1 MRALIFHHVGLR
13 VLRLAFM
20 PAASLAPA
28 ACSAETPVESP
39 AASMAKA
46 PRCVRVLIAETT
58 DPVRLRA
65 ETPLHPLA
73 IGGGPLNEILTTE
86 WTQCQADAGGGLSL
100 GTRRL
105 AVDQIEFPG
114 WAAAA
119 GKLSRRTRDG
129 WEPAIALPGR
139 LLIRRG
145 PRGLTIINEVEI
157 EEYVAGV
164 TAREI
169 PSDFHVE
176 AFRAQSILC
185 RTFCLDQMRS
195 RDNLSYD
202 VLASEGSQV
211 YVGTVAGAA
220 GEKARAAAAE
230 TAGLVCT
237 GPRDGKE
244 DIFPTYYSSACG
256 GSSQSAWTF
265 NPSDRI
271 EALSGDVA
279 CDFCS
284 IAPPECYRWGPV
296 TLPEESVRA
305 AILERYPRLTSL
317 DRLKTIEAT
326 RQAPSG
332 RLLEIRLTDAKGAQW
347 TLPAEHV
354 RLAIGSRVM
363 RSTDC
368 RMSLA
373 AGEVRLENGKGFGH
387 GLGLCQWGMQGQAL
401 AGRTAP
407 QILRYY
413 FPGSSLTRVY

>member
-1 MRALIFHHVGLR
+1 MRAFVFHHVGLR
-13 VLRLAFM
+13 VLRLAIM
-20 PAASLAPA
+20 PAASWAP
-28 ACSAETPVESP
+28 ACSAEAPVESP
-39 AASMAKA
+39 AASTAKA
-46 PRCVRVLIAETT
+46 PRCVRVLIAETA

-73 IGGGPLNEILTTE
+73 ADGRPLDEILTTE
-86 WTQCQADAGGGLSL
+86 WKECQADPGGALSL
-100 GTRRL
+100 GVRPL
-105 AVDQIEFPG
+105 AVEQIEFPN

-129 WEPAIALPGR
+129 WEPALTLPGR

-185 RTFCLDQMRS
+185 RTFCLYQMRS
-195 RDNLSYD
+195 RDHLAYD

-211 YVGTVAGAA
+211 YVGTVAGPA

-237 GPRDGKE
+237 CPRDGKE

-271 EALSGDVA
+271 EALRGDVP

-284 IAPPECYRWGPV
+284 LAPPDCYRWGPV
-296 TLPEESVRA
+296 TLTEQSVRA

-317 DRLKTIEAT
+317 DRLKSVEAT
-326 RQAPSG
+326 RQAPNG
-332 RLLEIRLTDAKGAQW
+332 RLLELRLTDVKGAQW

-368 RMSLA
+368 GISLVG
-373 AGEVRLENGKGFGH
+373 GEVRLENGKGFGH